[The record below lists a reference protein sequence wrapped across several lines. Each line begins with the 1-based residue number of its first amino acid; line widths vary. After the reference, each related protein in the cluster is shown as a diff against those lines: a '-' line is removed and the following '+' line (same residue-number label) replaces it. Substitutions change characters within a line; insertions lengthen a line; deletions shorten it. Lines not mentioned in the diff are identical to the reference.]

1 MSHSGDDVDGD
12 DDDDDRDGNDGGGD
26 SDGGGDCGNGGDLT
40 TFCSSPESLSE
51 ANRLSCLA
59 EEI

>member
-1 MSHSGDDVDGD
+1 MSHSGDDVNGD
-12 DDDDDRDGNDGGGD
+12 DDDGGGD
-26 SDGGGDCGNGGDLT
+26 SDGGGDYGNGDDLA